1 MVDIQAPLLP
11 RSRLCS
17 FKSKKS
23 GKGGKKPTC
32 IRSSWKKSNGRRK
45 STECGKGV
53 WPLGRNVIRKAKAHF
68 ELNLVREVK
77 DNKKV
82 SLSMTIA
89 K

>member
-32 IRSSWKKSNGRRK
+32 MSKELMEKVKWKKKVHRMRK
-45 STECGKGV
+45 RGLATWEECDKEG
-53 WPLGRNVIRKAKAHF
+53 
-68 ELNLVREVK
+68 
-77 DNKKV
+77 
-82 SLSMTIA
+82 
-89 K
+89 